1 VIHNSSSS
9 PSKRPKTGLSFLC
22 VLAASAVILGLPA
35 CSTEDPGTDT
45 GTGGSSSGG
54 ATASGGSASGGAGSG
69 GAPTGSGGRTAS
81 GGAASGGGQAT
92 GGDAATGGDTA
103 SGGGDG
109 SGGDEGGGEFTLT
122 STAFA
127 DGEEIPSDH
136 TCAGG
141 GGQMN
146 WGEGPPL
153 VWTGVPEG
161 TMSFAFFMIDDT
173 LTTKQPPDQ
182 NGYHSAAWNIPTTIT
197 ELPQGFGPSDL
208 GGATAIN
215 GAYLGPCP
223 NLITQGN
230 TDIYKLHVLALP
242 MASYTINGSGTAGVR
257 MAWETLS
264 AVALGDAVLSG
275 TSDAVQGQP

>member
-1 VIHNSSSS
+1 MIHKSSISS
-9 PSKRPKTGLSFLC
+9 PSKRPKTGLSFVC
-22 VLAASAVILGLPA
+22 VLAAGAAIVGLPA
-35 CSTEDPGTDT
+35 CSTEDPGVET
-45 GTGGSSSGG
+45 GTGGAVSTGGAGTGGAVGSGG
-54 ATASGGSASGGAGSG
+54 AGTGGANPGTGGSASGGASGGSASGGAPG
-69 GAPTGSGGRTAS
+69 
-81 GGAASGGGQAT
+81 T
-92 GGDAATGGDTA
+92 GGETA

-109 SGGDEGGGEFTLT
+109 TGGDEGGGEFTLT

-127 DGEEIPSDH
+127 DGEEIPSAH
-136 TCAGG
+136 TCGGG

-146 WGEGPPL
+146 WGEAPPL
-153 VWTGVPEG
+153 AWTGVPAG

-173 LTTKQPPDQ
+173 LTTKPQPDV

-230 TDIYKLHVLALP
+230 TDTYKLHVLALP
-242 MASYTINGSGTAGVR
+242 MASYTISGSGTQGVKT
-257 MAWETLS
+257 AWEMLKD
-264 AVALGDAVLSG
+264 VALGDAVLSG
-275 TSDAVQGQP
+275 TSDAVQGQQ